1 MAARGAGA
9 YGARRVL
16 AYLIGLLVALAL
28 VLAALT
34 WLYDP
39 APAAGGQRTEEPSQL
54 EVGAPAPAFELRTL
68 EGERVTLSS
77 LRGSPVWLSF
87 WSTEC
92 GPCGEQLPDL
102 VTVGREARER
112 GVTLLAVNVGEKPAA
127 VRAYLRHAGYGGP
140 SIALDPDYTVA
151 SAYGVYYMPAHAFVD
166 SEGVV
171 RRVEA
176 KKLSGGEMRE
186 AVRDL
191 R

>member
-1 MAARGAGA
+1 MATRGAGA
-9 YGARRVL
+9 HGARRVL
-16 AYLIGLLVALAL
+16 AYLTVLLVTLAL

-39 APAAGGQRTEEPSQL
+39 APAVGGQRTEEPSQL
-54 EVGAPAPAFELRTL
+54 EVGAPAPELELRTL
-68 EGERVTLSS
+68 EGETVTLSS

-92 GPCGEQLPDL
+92 APCGEQLPDL

-112 GVTLLAVNVGEKPAA
+112 GVKLLAVNVGEKPAV
-127 VRAYLRHAGYGGP
+127 VRAYLRHAGYGGL
-140 SIALDPDYTVA
+140 SVALDPEYTA
-151 SAYGVYYMPAHAFVD
+151 AAAYGVYYMPAHAFVD
-166 SEGVV
+166 SGGVV

-176 KKLSGGEMRE
+176 KKLSEGEMRG